1 MIEKEEIFQ
10 NIDEGDL
17 KTLKLDGM
25 LVLPNKLKKD
35 TIEAIKK
42 QLEKFNK
49 ITFNDQI
56 GSIIISENQWVDN
69 LGLCSSTS
77 VQVILN
83 PSLLALA
90 DAYFGEEAV
99 LGSCRYQ
106 KKIKTHGSLP
116 PHSDKGPGLVVFI
129 FLNQIDEMTGSTRF
143 IKGSHLGDFKDK
155 LTKFK
160 HIDTD
165 YVDPAAFNFECSS
178 FTVSGGPGTVLIF
191 NQKIIHDLPKIS
203 KTGREIIWATFYPKS
218 KAYLSDNH
226 IFSRNIL
233 AQLSEN
239 QRSRVLFDGV
249 AKGVPFMKI
258 GGNKSVSDTYNI
270 SNFKRLYY
278 VASFCI
284 SLITQKF
291 KAVTGIKNI

>member
-10 NIDEGDL
+10 DIDINEGDL
-17 KTLKLDGM
+17 KALKLDGM
-25 LVLPNKLKKD
+25 LVLPNKLKKN
-35 TIEAIKK
+35 TIEEIKK
-42 QLEKFNK
+42 QLKNFNK

-56 GSIIISENQWVDN
+56 GSIIISENQWIDN

-77 VQVILN
+77 IQVILN
-83 PSLLALA
+83 PSLLELA
-90 DAYFGEEAV
+90 DAYFGEKAV

-129 FLNQIDEMTGSTRF
+129 FLNQIDEITGSTRF
-143 IKGSHLGDFKDK
+143 IKGSHLGGIKDK

-160 HIDTD
+160 HMDTD
-165 YVDPAAFNFECSS
+165 YVDPAAFNFEYSS
-178 FTVSGGPGTVLIF
+178 FAVSGGPGTILIF

-203 KTGREIIWATFYPKS
+203 KTGREIIWATFYPQS
-218 KAYLSDNH
+218 KAYLSDDH

-233 AQLSEN
+233 AQLSES
-239 QRSRVLFDGV
+239 QRSRILFDGV

-258 GGNKSVSDTYNI
+258 GGNLSVSDTYNI

-278 VASFCI
+278 VTSFCI
-284 SLITQKF
+284 FLIVEKF
-291 KAVTGIKNI
+291 RALTGI